1 MVRTDNHGIDFG
13 LWNNI
18 PTSSLMLP
26 LDVHTGNV
34 GRALGILTRKQNDW
48 LAVEEITSFLRNLDP
63 IDPVKYDYALFCMGL
78 NKELKI

>member
-63 IDPVKYDYALFCMGL
+63 IDPVKYDYALFGMGL